1 MTTPAGAPGAPART
15 CPHLSTPA
23 CCLRARLRTAHGGGR
38 ADSHWQRP
46 SGRRRKRLLFPGP
59 RGQSQRRDGRPA
71 VSGGSKAAL
80 ASRPLSDV
88 LAADDIKLLT
98 VMERSAHV
106 FGAAIFSSVLKKEME
121 MNLLFCSESR
131 WGVGGWGPSRAFV
144 PTSDTPVGLW
154 LEGSQTQSTPSGE
167 PAPLCLPPCRGASHT
182 PIDLPLLS

>member
-15 CPHLSTPA
+15 
-23 CCLRARLRTAHGGGR
+23 AHGGGR
-38 ADSHWQRP
+38 ADSRRQRP

-98 VMERSAHV
+98 VMERSAHI
-106 FGAAIFSSVLKKEME
+106 FGAANFSSVLKKEME
-121 MNLLFCSESR
+121 MNLLFRSESR
-131 WGVGGWGPSRAFV
+131 WGGGGLGPLPGVCTHFRHPCGAV
-144 PTSDTPVGLW
+144 A
-154 LEGSQTQSTPSGE
+154 EGSQTQSTPSGE